1 MVDLFIA
8 TSINSKIFLDNNPLI
23 FGKLSSKK
31 LLEVRNNIR
40 NEYETIIVGGNTI
53 KKDNPTL
60 LNTNKSNI
68 RIIVDKYADL
78 DINSKIF
85 TTMPERTNIILLK
98 KNDKYKEKLLSIGV
112 NVIYLESIEEK
123 EIIKTIK
130 KIAIGK
136 ILVEGG
142 SKTICMF
149 LKNNFINNIRII
161 QFPII
166 FPQDA
171 LSFEKFNNLIIN
183 CKLKESFIID
193 NKYIYECYKIDK
205 NK

>member
-123 EIIKTIK
+123 K
-130 KIAIGK
+130 
-136 ILVEGG
+136 
-142 SKTICMF
+142 
-149 LKNNFINNIRII
+149 
-161 QFPII
+161 
-166 FPQDA
+166 
-171 LSFEKFNNLIIN
+171 
-183 CKLKESFIID
+183 
-193 NKYIYECYKIDK
+193 
-205 NK
+205 